1 MPKRQWTGL
10 RPTLNAQSTSNDY
23 WSQFPQVSAS
33 AGDVTAHTFDNRL
46 KAPFFVDGRKKEEM
60 KCLSL
65 PPWPRVKPTSNQ
77 PQTRPWRNQLWVAS
91 SYWLECESWIV
102 DHGRRRL
109 PFQQHQ
115 CFCLVLSVLS
125 FSNKNRMALFRNVRR
140 LPDFSLGGN
149 RFPRQC
155 CIITYVGSSDDI

>member
-60 KCLSL
+60 EMLVTTTVTTCQTDI
-65 PPWPRVKPTSNQ
+65 KPATDAAV
-77 PQTRPWRNQLWVAS
+77 T
-91 SYWLECESWIV
+91 
-102 DHGRRRL
+102 
-109 PFQQHQ
+109 
-115 CFCLVLSVLS
+115 
-125 FSNKNRMALFRNVRR
+125 
-140 LPDFSLGGN
+140 
-149 RFPRQC
+149 
-155 CIITYVGSSDDI
+155 